1 VPQCTHT
8 HAHKKKHT
16 HIHTV
21 SNILLVLL
29 SQYQHHNIIISALR
43 HCYCYCYCS
52 YCCFCCRQHTHA
64 HNTHTAQTEHLTN
77 SRIKLRSRFNDL
89 CFILIYIFGA
99 IKFLFDLTASRRL
112 RDTSDYV
119 DATNG
124 NELALTM
131 LLTCG
136 APTATTLRYITTLSY
151 ALSLSVSLYVA
162 LSDFSAAA
170 A

>member
-1 VPQCTHT
+1 MLPVVPQCTHT

-99 IKFLFDLTASRRL
+99 IKFLFDLVTRRDDCAIRPITL
-112 RDTSDYV
+112 
-119 DATNG
+119 
-124 NELALTM
+124 
-131 LLTCG
+131 
-136 APTATTLRYITTLSY
+136 TLRMEMNS
-151 ALSLSVSLYVA
+151 LSLCCSLVAHQQPPHCDISQHSLTRSLCVSL
-162 LSDFSAAA
+162 FT
-170 A
+170 